1 MAIIKGQITINEVS
15 VIEISGDPSISGG
28 TQCPIGS
35 LALDDTGKLW
45 IKKGLLDT
53 DWEVA
58 GSGGS
63 SPINY
68 QIDGGVASSIYGGT
82 TSVDGGGA

>member
-1 MAIIKGQITINEVS
+1 MAEIKGQITINEVS
-15 VIEISGDPSISGG
+15 IVEISGDPSISGG
-28 TQCPIGS
+28 TVLPIGS

-45 IKKGLLDT
+45 IKKGSLDT

-63 SPINY
+63 LVNY
-68 QIDGGVASSIYGGT
+68 QIDGGTAAAIYGST
-82 TSVDGGGA
+82 TAVDGGGA